1 MLTHTRACQRDLTDS
16 SAPGGVSSVR
26 ASRGLRRQDFLQDGL
41 RARADGR
48 DGQPR
53 PVTGGEGSSG
63 LQHVLWQGKEGEGR
77 HTACDRRGEGCH
89 MSCRMS
95 AEEGRDGNR
104 AAGSGLTHVVCSCQ
118 PAVPAAAAPRQDLRN
133 GSCGHQASC
142 YSGVQPVTWQ
152 SPMRE
157 DVDENVQQ
165 VQTPYARVVLQICNR
180 YAYRASAVIIVFVRE
195 VHSIFYVTGSQNI
208 KGTRCKLDE
217 ADTKC
222 EPK

>member
-95 AEEGRDGNR
+95 AETGRDGNR
-104 AAGSGLTHVVCSCQ
+104 ATGWGLTHVVCSCQ
-118 PAVPAAAAPRQDLRN
+118 P
-133 GSCGHQASC
+133 
-142 YSGVQPVTWQ
+142 
-152 SPMRE
+152 
-157 DVDENVQQ
+157 
-165 VQTPYARVVLQICNR
+165 
-180 YAYRASAVIIVFVRE
+180 
-195 VHSIFYVTGSQNI
+195 
-208 KGTRCKLDE
+208 E
-217 ADTKC
+217 ADRGGTKPGSAQRQLWAPGQLLLRGAARHLAVSDERGC
-222 EPK
+222 R